1 MLNLTNDQDRLRYHL
16 LSQPRRS
23 NYRYTPAADSDL
35 RQTLFRSLAANK
47 PENLKYFFP
56 QGPPTDASE
65 PWSLRAAQGAVD
77 GAEYLPS
84 AKGTACGHI
93 FKSGESTY
101 ACKTCQADDTCV
113 LCSRCF
119 ECSDHEGHQVY
130 ISVSPGNSGC
140 CDCGDKEAWKKDVQC
155 SIHTLTDDG
164 DAKSSGKEKAP
175 AAPHGPQAPAEIVE
189 AVRTTIAGAV
199 DYLCDVFSC
208 SPEQL
213 RLPKTED
220 STMRDE
226 NLSRLTAPSFGWSD
240 GDEDGDI
247 EYAVMLWNDEKHTVN
262 DVQNQVA
269 MACKQSKK
277 FGLAI
282 AYEVNDNGR
291 AIVHHTKDV
300 SVAVKMAQILE
311 RIKIT
316 VTVRSSRDTF
326 REQMCETIIDWLSDI
341 GGCAVGDDPYLLR
354 NVVCEELL
362 RPWRLGSA
370 ASNKEIGQEGIDDH
384 EIEDTEKMRRR
395 YATLFRAPVNVVR
408 VVNTQT
414 DEEDDEDDNTT
425 DVDENE
431 DEDMARA
438 RREER
443 REELLHEQMRLQ
455 HDSTRE
461 AMARGVIDD
470 NDTVDEDPDATDIDP
485 DVEHDTLLDARSRAP

>member
-1 MLNLTNDQDRLRYHL
+1 MIEFANNEDRLRYQL

-23 NYRYTPAADSDL
+23 DYRYTSAADREL
-35 RQTLFRSLAANK
+35 RQTLFRSLAAFK
-47 PENLKYFFP
+47 DENLRYFFP
-56 QGPPTDASE
+56 QGIPVDQSE

-140 CDCGDKEAWKKDVQC
+140 CDCGDKEAWKRDVQC
-155 SIHTLTDDG
+155 SIHTHTDEEDV
-164 DAKSSGKEKAP
+164 KPSGKDKGP
-175 AAPHGPQAPAEIVE
+175 AALQGSQLPSEIVE
-189 AVRTTIAGAV
+189 AVRTTVAGAV

-220 STMRDE
+220 SIMRDE
-226 NLSRLTAPSFGWSD
+226 QLSRMSSPIYGEESHDT
-240 GDEDGDI
+240 EEI

-277 FGLAI
+277 FGLQI

-291 AIVHHTKDV
+291 AIVHHTKDI
-300 SVAVKMAQILE
+300 STAVKMAQILE

-326 REQMCETIIDWLSDI
+326 REQMCETIIDWMSDI

-362 RPWRLGSA
+362 KPWRLGSA
-370 ASNKEIGQEGIDDH
+370 ASNKEIGIEGIDDH
-384 EIEDTEKMRRR
+384 EFEDTEKMRRR
-395 YATLFRAPVNVVR
+395 RG
-408 VVNTQT
+408 
-414 DEEDDEDDNTT
+414 
-425 DVDENE
+425 
-431 DEDMARA
+431 
-438 RREER
+438 RR
-443 REELLHEQMRLQ
+443 
-455 HDSTRE
+455 
-461 AMARGVIDD
+461 I
-470 NDTVDEDPDATDIDP
+470 
-485 DVEHDTLLDARSRAP
+485 